1 MEITS
6 IAELNQQL
14 ISRVQLGGIPIRRGA
29 RRDVAAEA
37 VAARMRFKMAGY
49 RAEVTGLQEAIS
61 REQVRGGA
69 LEVISGALER
79 MRELSIR
86 AGGILTAEQRGMIQI
101 ELEQLKAGI
110 TETAERAKFRGV
122 PVIPEMTAEELGIE
136 GITAAA
142 FEEAIGAIERA
153 AERVAERQA
162 RVGVAVSGYEAQI
175 EQLMVQ
181 WEETAAAEAGISV

>member
-1 MEITS
+1 MP
-6 IAELNQQL
+6 
-14 ISRVQLGGIPIRRGA
+14 RVQLGGIPIKRGA

-86 AGGILTAEQRGMIQI
+86 AGGILTAEQREMIQI

-136 GITAAA
+136 GVTAAG
-142 FEEAIGAIERA
+142 FEEAIGAVERA

-162 RVGVAVSGYEAQI
+162 RVGAAVSGYEAQI